1 MKNIHSR
8 SILFLGALTTAFAI
22 FNSCTKKEDDAAQTN
37 IASEVVANLS
47 AISSNYSPTSLA
59 ANSFEGVHVQSDP
72 CQGVSDFATC
82 QSNLIREYNKIGKS
96 VVESISSIAN
106 EIGAALGGLSDG
118 SSGTSTDGKISW
130 NKTSSTVW
138 SVLARGTSNQSQS
151 YISINGSTYTLK
163 INQAVDVTSPKNQ
176 EIEAVINFTNSN
188 TWTVDVFFSNLE
200 CDAADP
206 NAPNKFKLNLS
217 FDGTL
222 WTGKAMLYS
231 GRWKA
236 PGATVT
242 CATGYGTADI
252 AMYTDYVGNDTSTK
266 ASLYLIPPAT
276 GSLAAIGNFDL
287 NDFCT
292 NFAGSC
298 GGGGQPTGGY
308 LAAYPNPFCTTGPGT
323 APTWNNLCT
332 TNAPVNA
339 ASYSNANLWVLPNAL
354 KVQSVT
360 MPTNL

>member
-8 SILFLGALTTAFAI
+8 SILFFAALTTAFAI

-323 APTWNNLCT
+323 APTWNNSCT